1 MRDVRRASNKIM
13 VFDAPLET
21 VAEANEGAPSMPKPV
36 RSFEEAFWWQPD
48 VLRMLR
54 EPALHFERPSPI
66 QMQAWPILL
75 QGRDLIGIAQTG
87 TGKTLAFL
95 LPAYVHIEAQP
106 TPREVLSVKVHS
118 QPSPL
123 LEHGTLCKTK
133 TVRYRTNTGQY
144 NLRLRD

>member
-1 MRDVRRASNKIM
+1 MQVRDLRRASNKIM

-21 VAEANEGAPSMPKPV
+21 VAEANEGALSVPKPA

-48 VLRMLR
+48 ILRMLR
-54 EPALHFERPSPI
+54 EPALKFERPSPI

-95 LPAYVHIEAQP
+95 LPAYMHIEAQP
-106 TPREVLSVKVHS
+106 TPREVLYV
-118 QPSPL
+118 L
-123 LEHGTLCKTK
+123 
-133 TVRYRTNTGQY
+133 
-144 NLRLRD
+144 

>member
-1 MRDVRRASNKIM
+1 MLQVRELRRASNKIM

-21 VAEANEGAPSMPKPV
+21 VAEADEGARSVPKPV

-54 EPALHFERPSPI
+54 EPAPRFERPSPI

-106 TPREVLSVKVHS
+106 TPREVIMQLQH
-118 QPSPL
+118 
-123 LEHGTLCKTK
+123 
-133 TVRYRTNTGQY
+133 
-144 NLRLRD
+144 